1 MKARIYLFTILL
13 SFLITNRIHSQETS
27 YIFRHIGATEGLP
40 DNYVGSVFS
49 LPDGRMGIRTV
60 LLTMYDG
67 VNFSSFPFD
76 LQKGHPISYNHII
89 FEQYIDADNRLWMKE
104 RSNLRVFD
112 LTTEQYIYNVD
123 SLLYEFGLKEKL
135 ADIFIDS
142 ERRYWFLTD
151 SSSVYTYNSETKE
164 MMQVYGNDE
173 TVEYYGKLLGIE
185 SQGGHSWMV
194 HQKGVVRCY
203 DHEKKRFIEQVDFL
217 KEQLKPDDRIVLKI
231 LVNGDFWLMWDR
243 GVGYY
248 DNFHKKWSQISDI
261 QPGQNSWLTSMDVD
275 KGGNAWIGTVHV
287 YYTHLTLPTIL
298 LV

>member
-1 MKARIYLFTILL
+1 MYKR
-13 SFLITNRIHSQETS
+13 QETS

-40 DNYVGSVFS
+40 DNYIGSVFS

-76 LQKGHPISYNHII
+76 LQKGYPISYNHII

-104 RSNLRVFD
+104 RSSLRVFD

-142 ERRYWFLTD
+142 EKRYWFLTD

-194 HQKGVVRCY
+194 HQKGIVRCLSLI
-203 DHEKKRFIEQVDFL
+203 HI
-217 KEQLKPDDRIVLKI
+217 
-231 LVNGDFWLMWDR
+231 
-243 GVGYY
+243 
-248 DNFHKKWSQISDI
+248 
-261 QPGQNSWLTSMDVD
+261 
-275 KGGNAWIGTVHV
+275 
-287 YYTHLTLPTIL
+287 
-298 LV
+298 